1 MCTPG
6 LRDDNTLKRLDACI
20 RQLVAVKDDRPG
32 TEVHLAEEDVLWLA
46 RTSRG
51 VFLEQP
57 MLLELHAPLNICGDT
72 HGQYHDLLR
81 LFEVGNSA
89 RIETVPSSTV
99 YALVE
104 SVSTAVHRSTAC
116 SLIASISTQTRVCS
130 MARRSTPGPPTARLS
145 QYDRRRAHGSLVNL
159 HTGINRTSRAM
170 RRGAGRA
177 RSCRSRVLRV
187 AVAADAGSEPTREHR
202 PRAPPE

>member
-81 LFEVGNSA
+81 LFEVGNGA

-116 SLIASISTQTRVCS
+116 SLS
-130 MARRSTPGPPTARLS
+130 RRSPRKRESARWRGGQRQGPPPL
-145 QYDRRRAHGSLVNL
+145 D
-159 HTGINRTSRAM
+159 
-170 RRGAGRA
+170 
-177 RSCRSRVLRV
+177 
-187 AVAADAGSEPTREHR
+187 
-202 PRAPPE
+202 

>member
-1 MCTPG
+1 MARQDPEGGEQAETISRLMCTPG

-159 HTGINRTSRAM
+159 HTGWWLPPS
-170 RRGAGRA
+170 GE
-177 RSCRSRVLRV
+177 LRFS
-187 AVAADAGSEPTREHR
+187 G
-202 PRAPPE
+202 

>member
-104 SVSTAVHRSTAC
+104 SVTTAVHRSHDVLTHRVDLHANA
-116 SLIASISTQTRVCS
+116 SLLDGAAVN
-130 MARRSTPGPPTARLS
+130 ARDPHRSTKPVRSSPSTRL
-145 QYDRRRAHGSLVNL
+145 
-159 HTGINRTSRAM
+159 
-170 RRGAGRA
+170 AG
-177 RSCRSRVLRV
+177 
-187 AVAADAGSEPTREHR
+187 
-202 PRAPPE
+202 

>member
-89 RIETVPSSTV
+89 VSYTHLTLPTIL
-99 YALVE
+99 LV
-104 SVSTAVHRSTAC
+104 
-116 SLIASISTQTRVCS
+116 
-130 MARRSTPGPPTARLS
+130 
-145 QYDRRRAHGSLVNL
+145 
-159 HTGINRTSRAM
+159 
-170 RRGAGRA
+170 
-177 RSCRSRVLRV
+177 
-187 AVAADAGSEPTREHR
+187 
-202 PRAPPE
+202 

>member
-1 MCTPG
+1 MPHAVARPDPEGGEQAETISRLMCTPG

-104 SVSTAVHRSTAC
+104 SVTTAVHRSHGVLTHRVDLHANA
-116 SLIASISTQTRVCS
+116 SLLDGAAVN
-130 MARRSTPGPPTARLS
+130 ARPPHRSTKPVRSSPSTRL
-145 QYDRRRAHGSLVNL
+145 
-159 HTGINRTSRAM
+159 TG
-170 RRGAGRA
+170 
-177 RSCRSRVLRV
+177 
-187 AVAADAGSEPTREHR
+187 
-202 PRAPPE
+202 

>member
-81 LFEVGNSA
+81 LFEVGGFPPAANYVFLGDYVDRAKQS
-89 RIETVPSSTV
+89 IETI
-99 YALVE
+99 ALLLCYKIKYPETFFLLRGNHECSALNRIYGFYDECKRRYSIKLWRVFGDCFNCMPVGDSE
-104 SVSTAVHRSTAC
+104 HLKFVCLHLGAV
-116 SLIASISTQTRVCS
+116 
-130 MARRSTPGPPTARLS
+130 RRTEGVNL
-145 QYDRRRAHGSLVNL
+145 RRRRGVFV
-159 HTGINRTSRAM
+159 GDSR
-170 RRGAGRA
+170 
-177 RSCRSRVLRV
+177 
-187 AVAADAGSEPTREHR
+187 
-202 PRAPPE
+202 

>member
-104 SVSTAVHRSTAC
+104 SV
-116 SLIASISTQTRVCS
+116 LLPYI
-130 MARRSTPGPPTARLS
+130 GP
-145 QYDRRRAHGSLVNL
+145 RRAHS
-159 HTGINRTSRAM
+159 SRRSPRKRESA
-170 RRGAGRA
+170 RWRGGQRQ
-177 RSCRSRVLRV
+177 
-187 AVAADAGSEPTREHR
+187 
-202 PRAPPE
+202 APPPLD